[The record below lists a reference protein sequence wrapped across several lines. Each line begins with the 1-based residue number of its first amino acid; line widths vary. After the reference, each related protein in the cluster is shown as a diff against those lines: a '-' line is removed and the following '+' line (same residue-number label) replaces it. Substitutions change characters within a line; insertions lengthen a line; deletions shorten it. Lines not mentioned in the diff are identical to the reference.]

1 VSARPKELT
10 STRWGG
16 LRRTVAG
23 IALTALAIGSLSAI
37 TLAAP
42 RAAEAAPGNPGT
54 PSAPTTVFTEN
65 FQNVADITPIFRLTG
80 YTGATGQKYTAAQ
93 PWLQNCNGWIA
104 AYAQNN
110 AAPAQIAD
118 CTTAGGSSAGG
129 QDSWNKSQQLAWAI
143 GQANGLARPDYNFAD
158 TAFTSANPGAGL
170 VEFQTATNIPFTAAN
185 RFISFSADVAAIN
198 CNVSPPLLQF
208 QLLNDAG
215 AATNAGSQVNGC
227 ANGRAISVPA
237 IGPSAPAGTVN
248 VTNATSNGAV
258 LFTGSSVGIRM
269 LNNNGS
275 GGGNDHTI
283 DNIRILDVTPQLDK
297 SFSPAVAAT
306 GGTSTLT
313 FTVTNTTEL
322 GSKAGWSFTDALP
335 DGLTVGSGTTGGT
348 CAATTDA
355 PVGATS
361 IAITAGTLNA
371 GQTSCTITVPVT
383 STTAGSYTN
392 GPDNITSSGLN
403 PPADTTVTF
412 EKPALSLT
420 KRAGTPT
427 DVNANTITDAG
438 DTIKYT
444 FEVTN
449 SGDVAVNALAISD
462 PKAGAVTCPVTTL
475 APGAS
480 TTCTADDPYAI
491 TAADADAGSADNTA
505 TATGT
510 SPTGADVSSDP
521 SSTTTPVTIAA
532 PGLSIVKSVDPA
544 NADRYAPGQKV
555 TYHFTVTN
563 TGNLPMND
571 VEVNEGEFTGTG
583 DLSAVDC
590 PATTLAAGAQMVC
603 DATYTLT
610 NADVDSGSITNSA
623 TATGTPPGNNAPPIT
638 TPPSEITLPTPPQPG
653 VSVVK
658 TSDTDK
664 ITKAGQKVTY
674 SFKVTNTGNVTLRDV
689 TVNEGDFSGSGTLSD
704 VVCPTPSLVAG
715 ADETCT
721 ATYTATQ
728 ADVDKGAAITNSA
741 TAGGTPPTGP
751 GVTSDPSN
759 VSVPVE
765 QSPSMKVVKSASPTD
780 EKSYKIGQVVTYSF
794 VVTNTGN
801 VTITDPEIDDSKFS
815 GTGQLSPITCPAESA
830 TMAPAAVVTCTAT
843 YTLTQADVDAGK
855 ITNTATVGGKTPSGR
870 NTPPSPPSTVTVP
883 NTPHPALAL
892 VKTSDTAK
900 ITKVGQVVT
909 YSFKITNTGNV
920 TQKDVTAKEG
930 EFTGSGKLSDPTC
943 PAASAVLAP
952 GATVTCTA
960 TYHVTAAD
968 LTSGTLSNTATATGI
983 DPSGDPT
990 RSDSSTAIVKAIVP
1004 PAPAGLAFTGTEL
1017 VGPGIGLALMFL
1029 ALGGGLLIVRRR
1041 RRDGTDV
1048 QDTV

>member
-1 VSARPKELT
+1 
-10 STRWGG
+10 
-16 LRRTVAG
+16 
-23 IALTALAIGSLSAI
+23 LTALAIGGLSAVS
-37 TLAAP
+37 LAAP

-54 PSAPTTVFTEN
+54 PSAPSTVYTED
-65 FQNVADITPIFRLTG
+65 FQNTPGTTPQLLSA
-80 YTGATGQKYTAAQ
+80 YAGATGQRYTASTA
-93 PWLQNCNGWIA
+93 WLTNCNG
-104 AYAQNN
+104 QVLNFN
-110 AAPAQIAD
+110 A
-118 CTTAGGSSAGG
+118 TSAGNCA
-129 QDSWNKSQQLAWAI
+129 SANSFEHVRQLAWVL
-143 GQANGLARPDYNFAD
+143 GSYNGA
-158 TAFTSANPGAGL
+158 ANPATNNAVTAYTEGTASNTGS
-170 VEFQTATNIPFTAAN
+170 EFETATNIPLTSSAGRFLTFSVDTAAQ
-185 RFISFSADVAAIN
+185 N
-198 CNVSPPLLQF
+198 CNVSAPLYQF
-208 QLLNDAG
+208 SFINEAG
-215 AATNAGSQVNGC
+215 TPTPVGGVINACTSTRV
-227 ANGRAISVPA
+227 I
-237 IGPSAPAGTVN
+237 SAPPVGDTPAFASNVGTY
-248 VTNATSNGAV
+248 TSNGSV
-258 LFTGSSVGIRM
+258 LLSGSSVGIRM
-269 LNNNGS
+269 VNTNPS
-275 GGGNDHTI
+275 GGGNDAAF

-297 SFSPAVAAT
+297 SFSPAVTAT

-313 FTVTNTTEL
+313 FTVTNTNEL
-322 GSKAGWSFTDALP
+322 AAKAGWSFTDALP
-335 DGLTVGSGTTGGT
+335 SGLTVGAGATGGT

-403 PPADTTVTF
+403 PPAQATVTF

-444 FEVTN
+444 FDVTN

-480 TTCTADDPYAI
+480 TTCTAADPYTI

-510 SPTGADVSSDP
+510 SPTRADVSSNP

-544 NADRYAPGQKV
+544 NADRYTPGQKV

-563 TGNLPMND
+563 TGNLPMSD
-571 VEVNEGEFTGTG
+571 VTVNEGEFTGTG

-610 NADVDSGSITNSA
+610 SADVDSGSITNSA

-638 TPPSEITLPTPPQPG
+638 TPPSEITLPTPPQPS

-658 TSDTDK
+658 SSDTK
-664 ITKAGQKVTY
+664 SVTKAGQKVTY

-704 VVCPTPSLVAG
+704 VVCPTTTLVAG

-721 ATYTATQ
+721 ATYTTTQ
-728 ADVDKGAAITNSA
+728 ADLDKGTAITNSA

-759 VSVPVE
+759 VRVPVE

-780 EKSYKIGQVVTYSF
+780 EKSYTVGQVVTYSF

-801 VTITDPEIDDSKFS
+801 VTITNPTIDDSKFS

-830 TMAPAAVVTCTAT
+830 TMVPAAVVTCTAT

-855 ITNTATVGGKTPSGR
+855 VTNTATVGGTTPDGDTTTSV
-870 NTPPSPPSTVTVP
+870 PSTVTVP

-900 ITKVGQVVT
+900 ITTVGQVVT

-920 TQKDVTAKEG
+920 TEKNVTAKEG
-930 EFTGSGKLSDPTC
+930 KFTGSGKLSNPTC
-943 PAASAVLAP
+943 PAAAASLAP
-952 GATVTCTA
+952 GASVTCTA
-960 TYHVTAAD
+960 TYQVTAAD
-968 LTSGTLSNTATATGI
+968 LTSGTLSNTATATGT

-990 RSDSSTAIVKAIVP
+990 GSDPSTANVKAIAP
-1004 PAPAGLAFTGTEL
+1004 TAPAGLAFTGTEL
-1017 VGPGIGLALMFL
+1017 VGPGIGLALMLL
-1029 ALGGGLLIVRRR
+1029 ALGGGLMVIRRR
-1041 RRDGTDV
+1041 RGSGDV
-1048 QDTV
+1048 QDNA

>member
-1 VSARPKELT
+1 M
-10 STRWGG
+10 
-16 LRRTVAG
+16 
-23 IALTALAIGSLSAI
+23 TALAIGGLSAV

-54 PSAPTTVFTEN
+54 PSAPTTVYTED
-65 FQNVADITPIFRLTG
+65 FQNVADITPIQRLTD
-80 YTGATGQKYTAAQ
+80 YTGATGQKYTADQA
-93 PWLQNCNGWIA
+93 WLQACNGWIA
-104 AYAQNN
+104 AYAQNP

-118 CTTAGGSSAGG
+118 CTGAGANAAAG
-129 QDSWNKSQQLAWAI
+129 QDAWNKSQQLAWAI

-158 TAFTSANPGAGL
+158 TAFTAGNPGAGL

-198 CNVSPPLLQF
+198 CNVAVPLLQF

-215 AATNAGSQVNGC
+215 TATNAGSQVNGC

-258 LFTGSSVGIRM
+258 LFNGSSVGIRM
-269 LNNNGS
+269 VNNQGS
-275 GGGNDHTI
+275 GTGNDHTI

-297 SFSPAVAAT
+297 SFSPALVTT

-313 FTVTNTTEL
+313 FTVTNTSEL

-335 DGLTVGSGTTGGT
+335 AHLTVGAGTTGGT
-348 CAATTDA
+348 CDATTAATA
-355 PVGATS
+355 GATS

-403 PPADTTVTF
+403 PPAETTVTF

-444 FEVTN
+444 FDVTN

-480 TTCTADDPYAI
+480 TTCTADNPYTI
-491 TAADADAGSADNTA
+491 TAADANAGSADNTA

-510 SPTGADVSSDP
+510 SPTGADVSSSP
-521 SSTTTPVTIAA
+521 SSTTTPVTTAA

-544 NADRYAPGQKV
+544 NADRYTPGQKV

-571 VEVNEGEFTGTG
+571 VTVNEGEFTGTG

-610 NADVDSGSITNSA
+610 SADVDSGSITNSA

-638 TPPSEITLPTPPQPG
+638 TPPSEITLPTPPQPS

-658 TSDTDK
+658 SSDTK
-664 ITKAGQKVTY
+664 SITKAGQKMTY

-689 TVNEGDFSGSGTLSD
+689 TVTEGDFSGSGTLSD
-704 VVCPTPSLVAG
+704 VVCPTTTLVAG

-721 ATYTATQ
+721 ATYTTTQ
-728 ADVDKGAAITNSA
+728 ADLDKGTAITNSA

-759 VSVPVE
+759 VRVPVE

-780 EKSYKIGQVVTYSF
+780 EKSYTVGQVVTYSF

-801 VTITDPEIDDSKFS
+801 VTITDPTIDDSEFS

-843 YTLTQADVDAGK
+843 YTLTQADVNAGK
-855 ITNTATVGGKTPSGR
+855 VTNTATVGGTTPDGDTTTSV
-870 NTPPSPPSTVTVP
+870 PSTVTVP

-900 ITKVGQVVT
+900 ITTVGQVVT

-920 TQKDVTAKEG
+920 TEKNVTAKEG
-930 EFTGSGKLSDPTC
+930 KFTGSGKLSKPTC
-943 PAASAVLAP
+943 PAAAFSLAP
-952 GATVTCTA
+952 GASVTCTA

-968 LTSGTLSNTATATGI
+968 LASGTLSNTATATGT

-990 RSDSSTAIVKAIVP
+990 GSDPSTANVKAIAP
-1004 PAPAGLAFTGTEL
+1004 TAPAGLAFTGTEL
-1017 VGPGIGLALMFL
+1017 VGPGIGLALMLL
-1029 ALGGGLLIVRRR
+1029 ALGGGLMVIRR
-1041 RRDGTDV
+1041 RRDSGDV
-1048 QDTV
+1048 QDNA

>member
-1 VSARPKELT
+1 MSARQKELT
-10 STRWGG
+10 ATRWGG
-16 LRRTVAG
+16 LRRVVAG
-23 IALTALAIGSLSAI
+23 VALTALAIGGLSAI
-37 TLAAP
+37 SLAAP
-42 RAAEAAPGNPGT
+42 RAADAAPGNPGT
-54 PSAPTTVFTEN
+54 PSAPTTVYTED
-65 FQNVADITPIFRLTG
+65 FQNTPGTTPQLLSA
-80 YTGATGQKYTAAQ
+80 YTGATGQRYTASTS
-93 PWLQNCNGWIA
+93 WLTNCNG
-104 AYAQNN
+104 QVLNFN
-110 AAPAQIAD
+110 A
-118 CTTAGGSSAGG
+118 TSAGNCA
-129 QDSWNKSQQLAWAI
+129 SANSFEHVRQLAWVL
-143 GQANGLARPDYNFAD
+143 GSYNGA
-158 TAFTSANPGAGL
+158 ANPATNNAVTAYTEGTVTNTGS
-170 VEFQTATNIPFTAAN
+170 EFETATNIPLASSAGRFLTFSVDTAAQ
-185 RFISFSADVAAIN
+185 N
-198 CNVSPPLLQF
+198 CNVSAPLYQF
-208 QLLNDAG
+208 SFVNEAG
-215 AATNAGSQVNGC
+215 TPTPVGGVINACTSARV
-227 ANGRAISVPA
+227 IT
-237 IGPSAPAGTVN
+237 APAVGDTPAFASSVGTY
-248 VTNATSNGAV
+248 TSNGSV
-258 LFTGSSVGIRM
+258 LLSGSSVGIRM
-269 LNNNGS
+269 VNTNPS
-275 GGGNDHTI
+275 GGGNDAAF

-313 FTVTNTTEL
+313 FTVTNTSEL
-322 GSKAGWSFTDALP
+322 AAKAGWSFTDALP
-335 DGLTVGSGTTGGT
+335 AGLTVGSGATGGT
-348 CAATTDA
+348 CDATTAATA
-355 PVGATS
+355 GATS
-361 IAITAGTLNA
+361 IAITNGTLNA

-403 PPADTTVTF
+403 PPGDTTVTF

-444 FEVTN
+444 FDVTN

-480 TTCTADDPYAI
+480 TTCTADDPYTI
-491 TAADADAGSADNTA
+491 TAADATAGSADNTA

-510 SPTGADVSSDP
+510 SPTGADVSSNP
-521 SSTTTPVTIAA
+521 SSTTTPVTVAA

-544 NADRYAPGQKV
+544 NADRYTPGQKV

-571 VEVNEGEFTGTG
+571 VKVNEGEFTGTG

-610 NADVDSGSITNSA
+610 SADVDAGSVTNSA

-658 TSDTDK
+658 SSDTK
-664 ITKAGQKVTY
+664 SITKAGQKVTY

-689 TVNEGDFSGSGTLSD
+689 TVNEGDFSGTGTLSD
-704 VVCPTPSLVAG
+704 VVCPTSTLVAG

-721 ATYTATQ
+721 ATYTTTQ
-728 ADVDKGAAITNSA
+728 ADLDKGAAITNSA

-751 GVTSDPSN
+751 SVTSDPSN
-759 VSVPVE
+759 VRVPVE

-780 EKSYKIGQVVTYSF
+780 EESYKVGQVVTYSF

-801 VTITDPEIDDSKFS
+801 VTITDPTIDDSKFS

-855 ITNTATVGGKTPSGR
+855 VTNTATVGGKTPDGG

-900 ITKVGQVVT
+900 ITTVGQVVT

-920 TQKDVTAKEG
+920 TEKNVTAKEG
-930 EFTGSGKLSDPTC
+930 KFTGSGKLSGPTC
-943 PAASAVLAP
+943 PAAAASLAP
-952 GATVTCTA
+952 GASVTCTA

-968 LTSGTLSNTATATGI
+968 LTSGTLSNTATATGT
-983 DPSGDPT
+983 DPSGDPIG
-990 RSDSSTAIVKAIVP
+990 SDPSTANVKAITPPVP
-1004 PAPAGLAFTGTEL
+1004 PVAPAPTGLAFTGTEL
-1017 VGPGIGLALMFL
+1017 VGPGIGIAILLL

-1041 RRDGTDV
+1041 RQNGDV
-1048 QDTV
+1048 QDNV

>member
-1 VSARPKELT
+1 VY
-10 STRWGG
+10 
-16 LRRTVAG
+16 
-23 IALTALAIGSLSAI
+23 
-37 TLAAP
+37 
-42 RAAEAAPGNPGT
+42 
-54 PSAPTTVFTEN
+54 TED
-65 FQNVADITPIFRLTG
+65 FQNVAGPSPIQRLTG
-80 YTGATGQKYTAAQ
+80 YTGASGQKYTAD
-93 PWLQNCNGWIA
+93 PTWLQFCNGWIA
-104 AYAQNN
+104 SANQDIN
-110 AAPAQIAD
+110 AAAQIAD
-118 CTTAGGSSAGG
+118 CTTAGGTSIGG
-129 QDSWNKSQQLAWAI
+129 QDSWNKSQQLAWALGVYR
-143 GQANGLARPDYNFAD
+143 GQSQAAARNNYAD
-158 TAFTSANPGAGL
+158 TAFTANNPGAGR
-170 VEFQTATNIPFTAAN
+170 VEFQTATNVPFAAAN

-198 CNVSPPLLQF
+198 CNVSAPLLQF
-208 QLLNDAG
+208 QLLNEAG
-215 AATNAGSQVNGC
+215 TATNAGTQVNGC
-227 ANGRAISVPA
+227 SSGQNVTIPA
-237 IGPSAPAGTVN
+237 LGPSAGVATINVGTY
-248 VTNATSNGAV
+248 TSNGAV
-258 LFTGSSVGIRM
+258 LFSGSSVGIRM

-283 DNIRILDVTPQLDK
+283 DNLRILDVTPQLDK
-297 SFSPAVAAT
+297 SFSPAVVAT

-313 FTVTNTTEL
+313 FTVTNTSEL

-335 DGLTVGSGTTGGT
+335 DGLTVGSGATGGT

-355 PVGATS
+355 PAGATS

-403 PPADTTVTF
+403 PPGDTAVTF

-444 FEVTN
+444 FDVTN

-480 TTCTADDPYAI
+480 TTCTADDLYTI

-521 SSTTTPVTIAA
+521 SSTTTPVTVAA

-544 NADRYAPGQKV
+544 NADRYTPGQKV

-571 VEVNEGEFTGTG
+571 VTVNEGEFTGTG
-583 DLSAVDC
+583 ELSAVDC

-658 TSDTDK
+658 SSDTK
-664 ITKAGQKVTY
+664 SITKAGQKVTY

-689 TVNEGDFSGSGTLSD
+689 TVNEGDFSGTGALSD
-704 VVCPTPSLVAG
+704 VACPTSTLVAG

-721 ATYTATQ
+721 ATYTTTQ

-751 GVTSDPSN
+751 GVTSDPSD
-759 VSVPVE
+759 VTVPVE
-765 QSPSMKVVKSASPTD
+765 QSPSMTVVKSASPTD
-780 EKSYKIGQVVTYSF
+780 EESYTVGQVVTYSF

-801 VTITDPEIDDSKFS
+801 VTITDPTIDDSKFS

-855 ITNTATVGGKTPSGR
+855 VTNTATVGGNTPDGG

-920 TQKDVTAKEG
+920 TQKNVTAKEG
-930 EFTGSGKLSDPTC
+930 KFTGSGKLSDPTC
-943 PAASAVLAP
+943 PAAAASLAP
-952 GATVTCTA
+952 GASVTCTA

-968 LTSGTLSNTATATGI
+968 LTSGTLSNTATANGT
-983 DPSGDPT
+983 DPSGDSI
-990 RSDSSTAIVKAIVP
+990 RSDSSTAIVKAITPPVP
-1004 PAPAGLAFTGTEL
+1004 PVAPTPTGLAFTGTEL
-1017 VGPGIGLALMFL
+1017 VGPGIGLALLLL

-1041 RRDGTDV
+1041 RNAGDV
-1048 QDTV
+1048 QDNA